1 MKTQLEVH
9 DLEVLASGS
18 RVYYKVSF
26 QDLLIVMSSHKVS
39 LLLGISLAL
48 LLLAVSSVRGES
60 ANAEPEGE
68 PEPEN
73 GATTQAHAASF
84 YQVCSLSTFKLAL
97 SRYPEKIGSGTVF

>member
-1 MKTQLEVH
+1 
-9 DLEVLASGS
+9 
-18 RVYYKVSF
+18 
-26 QDLLIVMSSHKVS
+26 MSSHKVS

-84 YQVCSLSTFKLAL
+84 YQVCSLSTFK
-97 SRYPEKIGSGTVF
+97 PFMVPVFAGGLQIA

>member
-1 MKTQLEVH
+1 MNEL
-9 DLEVLASGS
+9 
-18 RVYYKVSF
+18 KVSIVGKTKQRF
-26 QDLLIVMSSHKVS
+26 FSGPLVMSSHKVS

-73 GATTQAHAASF
+73 GATTQAHAANF
-84 YQVCSLSTFKLAL
+84 YQVCSLSTFKPFIVPVFA
-97 SRYPEKIGSGTVF
+97 GSQIA